1 MTHAD
6 NGISRKEV
14 AAVAK
19 PKITQELVD
28 KAAELKRSGLTNRDI
43 CAALGI
49 TEQTFYRWLSKPTCR
64 LHRSLSEAL
73 KKAESE
79 YKAELLEAIMA
90 TATREKNPQWTAAAW
105 LLERKYPDEYAQTT
119 RKAETEADD
128 TPKITLGVE
137 VRVAGG
143 EPDGD

>member
-1 MTHAD
+1 M
-6 NGISRKEV
+6 
-14 AAVAK
+14 AK

>member
-1 MTHAD
+1 M
-6 NGISRKEV
+6 
-14 AAVAK
+14 AK

-64 LHRSLSEAL
+64 LHRSLSETL

-79 YKAELLEAIMA
+79 YKAELLGAIMA
-90 TATREKNPQWTAAAW
+90 TATREKNTQWTATA
-105 LLERKYPDEYAQTT
+105 
-119 RKAETEADD
+119 
-128 TPKITLGVE
+128 
-137 VRVAGG
+137 
-143 EPDGD
+143 

>member
-1 MTHAD
+1 MMRRPKLTYKLVEKAVEMKSHGMTNA
-6 NGISRKEV
+6 
-14 AAVAK
+14 
-19 PKITQELVD
+19 
-28 KAAELKRSGLTNRDI
+28 DI
-43 CAALGI
+43 CRALGVSE
-49 TEQTFYRWLSKPTCR
+49 TAWYNWLREPDTKVKV
-64 LHRSLSEAL
+64 AL
-73 KKAESE
+73 VEGIKKAEAE
-79 YKAELLEAIMA
+79 YKETLLQSIMA

-143 EPDGD
+143 ETDGD